1 MIFKVLFNY
10 FESNLVTLF
19 SKLGRALGIYN
30 LFKSF
35 AEPIYLVRLVSYQPV
50 TYVEFLSLTKWLLSL
65 YIAFISFEKTK
76 IILSSF
82 LKDTEILDLIAAAGT
97 FLLIFLILT
106 LTFNF
111 LSKFL
116 SLKGLGFIDKFLGF
130 IFGFFRM
137 ILIFSL
143 IFIIYTDV
151 FYNQEK
157 PVWFNDSYSIKYIDQ
172 LSLYLKKKFLEFNL
186 NNDIIT

>member
-1 MIFKVLFNY
+1 MAIFDFIFL
-10 FESNLVTLF
+10 TLTIF
-19 SKLGRALGIYN
+19 SSFLGLSRGFI
-30 LFKSF
+30 K
-35 AEPIYLVRLVSYQPV
+35 
-50 TYVEFLSLTKWLLSL
+50 EFLSLIKWLLSL

-82 LKDTEILDLIAAAGT
+82 LKDTEILDLIAAISA
-97 FLLIFLILT
+97 FLLTFLILS
-106 LTFNF
+106 LIFNF

-116 SLKGLGFIDKFLGF
+116 SLKGIGFIDKSLGF
-130 IFGFFRM
+130 LFGLLRM
-137 ILIFSL
+137 ILIFCL

-157 PVWFNDSYSIKYIDQ
+157 PSWFNDSYSIKYVEK
-172 LSLYLKKKFLEFNL
+172 LSIYFKKKILEFNL

>member
-1 MIFKVLFNY
+1 MPLVDFIFL
-10 FESNLVTLF
+10 SLTIF
-19 SKLGRALGIYN
+19 SSLIGLSRGFIK
-30 LFKSF
+30 
-35 AEPIYLVRLVSYQPV
+35 
-50 TYVEFLSLTKWLLSL
+50 EFLSLIKWLVSL

-82 LKDTEILDLIAAAGT
+82 LKDTEILDLIAAIST
-97 FLLIFLILT
+97 FLLTFLILS
-106 LTFNF
+106 LIFNF

-116 SLKGLGFIDKFLGF
+116 SLKGISFIDKSLGF
-130 IFGFFRM
+130 LFGLLRM
-137 ILIFSL
+137 ILIFCL

-157 PVWFNDSYSIKYIDQ
+157 PSWFNDSYSIKYVEK
-172 LSLYLKKKFLEFNL
+172 LSIYFKKKFLEFNL

>member
-1 MIFKVLFNY
+1 MPVVDFIFL
-10 FESNLVTLF
+10 SLTIF
-19 SKLGRALGIYN
+19 SSLLGLSRGFIKEL
-30 LFKSF
+30 
-35 AEPIYLVRLVSYQPV
+35 
-50 TYVEFLSLTKWLLSL
+50 LSLTKWLLSL

-106 LTFNF
+106 LIFNF

-186 NNDIIT
+186 NNDMIT